1 MKKLFSVLVIF
12 CWLTLPVHSQPGPG
26 PEPQGPADGRIETM
40 KINYVTRQLNL
51 TPQEAQR
58 FWPIYRFYSGEKRQ
72 AWQVYRKDG
81 NELERQETML
91 NIRKK
96 YSVAFLKAISPG
108 KINDFFRAENEF
120 ETTVILRS
128 VKDKCRADNFSKS
141 PPIILPHSPN
151 KYTGASIK
159 NEI

>member
-1 MKKLFSVLVIF
+1 MIFQELMTLHELMTATMKKLFSVLAIF

-26 PEPQGPADGRIETM
+26 PEPQGPAEGRIETM
-40 KINYVTRQLNL
+40 KINYITRQLNL

-58 FWPIYRFYSGEKRQ
+58 FWPIYRFYSAEKRQ
-72 AWQVYRKDG
+72 AWQVYRKDR

-120 ETTVILRS
+120 ETTVIL
-128 VKDKCRADNFSKS
+128 
-141 PPIILPHSPN
+141 
-151 KYTGASIK
+151 
-159 NEI
+159 EIRRRQMQGRQF

>member
-1 MKKLFSVLVIF
+1 VGLNVSDALEATMKKLFSVLVIF

-26 PEPQGPADGRIETM
+26 PEPQGPAEGRIETM
-40 KINYVTRQLNL
+40 KINFITRRLTL

-58 FWPIYRFYSGEKRQ
+58 FWPIYRFYAAEKRQ
-72 AWQVYRKDG
+72 ANMVYRHDG

-96 YSVAFLKAISPG
+96 YSVEFLRAFSPG

-120 ETTVILRS
+120 ETTVIL
-128 VKDKCRADNFSKS
+128 
-141 PPIILPHSPN
+141 
-151 KYTGASIK
+151 
-159 NEI
+159 EIRRRQMQGRQF